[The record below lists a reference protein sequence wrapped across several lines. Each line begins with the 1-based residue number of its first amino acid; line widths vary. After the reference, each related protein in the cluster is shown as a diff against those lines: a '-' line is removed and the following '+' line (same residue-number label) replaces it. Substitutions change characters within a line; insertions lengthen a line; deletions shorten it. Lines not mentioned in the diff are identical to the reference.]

1 MTENNDRRK
10 NSHPHPDLAGHP
22 TQNGGN
28 LPQGQLP
35 QPKRIRGEKNN
46 GGIKFKDVLREHD
59 NGGFD

>member
-1 MTENNDRRK
+1 MPEEWQEVKNDQR
-10 NSHPHPDLAGHP
+10 NSDLAGHP

-59 NGGFD
+59 NGGVG